1 MHQEQFNLSYM
12 VSIFKCVP
20 NILDK
25 KDPDFAS
32 FNTACDNV
40 YTDLKYLLQL
50 ILIIVLYVYHYVNY
64 FILKKKH
71 FCSFFENIYSAQVL
85 SR

>member
-1 MHQEQFNLSYM
+1 MHSENPTF
-12 VSIFKCVP
+12 P

-32 FNTACDNV
+32 FNTTCDNV

-50 ILIIVLYVYHYVNY
+50 ILIIVLYVYHNDNY
-64 FILKKKH
+64 FSLKKN
-71 FCSFFENIYSAQVL
+71 FFVLFLKIYIVL
-85 SR
+85 RC